1 MNKGKIIMKYRFKKN
16 ITAFKTNHYVDEIIE
31 LDHKNIETLIC
42 LNNGWIEE
50 YNDRVIKNR
59 STKAIRRKK

>member
-1 MNKGKIIMKYRFKKN
+1 MKYRFLKN

-31 LDHKNIETLIC
+31 LDENNIETLTC

-50 YNDRVIKNR
+50 YQDRVVKNR
-59 STKAIRRKK
+59 STKAMKRKKQS